1 MMDSDH
7 AAPGHGEGGASL
19 GPGPGRTPGSTLGN
33 TSGRGLGTGLGIGPG
48 TGLGSGADH
57 DARLDTG
64 LDTGAALGAAPSR
77 PLVPNAVHLVR
88 TSMACNLQLSQM
100 ADQKA
105 NMVMGAAF
113 VVFTLSVGQFRAGT
127 MLLPVAIL
135 AGGAMVA
142 AIFAI
147 LSVLP
152 KVTRIDGPIG
162 DDANIMFFGIFTSLT
177 EEAFIDRIVDRLDD
191 DEKIYRTML
200 RDIYQN
206 GQVLNG
212 KKYRYLGFAYRA
224 FLTGLCLSF
233 IAFLAEWAM
242 GRMV

>member
-1 MMDSDH
+1 MMERQQS
-7 AAPGHGEGGASL
+7 ATGHSGDQGGGGAKA
-19 GPGPGRTPGSTLGN
+19 P
-33 TSGRGLGTGLGIGPG
+33 
-48 TGLGSGADH
+48 
-57 DARLDTG
+57 
-64 LDTGAALGAAPSR
+64 PSR

-113 VVFTLSVGQFRAGT
+113 VVFTLSVGQLRTGV

-135 AGGAMVA
+135 AAGAFVA
-142 AIFAI
+142 AVFAI

-162 DDANIMFFGIFTSLT
+162 EDANIMFFGIFTSLS
-177 EEAFIDRIVDRLDD
+177 EDAFIDRIVDRLDD

-206 GQVLNG
+206 GQVLQR
-212 KKYRYLGFAYRA
+212 KKYRFLGLAYRA

-233 IAFLAEWAM
+233 IAFLGEWAV